1 MRSLVC
7 SLLIAIFS
15 LAISA
20 PAGLLFDYSKLAL
33 KDLDQMNKLVKAKV
47 RESKKSGG
55 NKVVP
60 LKEALQAV
68 YCRPNE
74 DFMIEKLVPSLRT
87 ELEEQDAWEPTIE
100 SLVKE
105 AIGALNNSKAFKP
118 VVLATYSIFLDN
130 ILSEMKPKAG
140 SGFENKIVTKI
151 KDAKIKISKEINDER
166 ALRMLKKASSPSE
179 TAEKILEEI
188 AAAQKAAEKEA
199 DKKK

>member
-1 MRSLVC
+1 MRSIVYCLMTAVL
-7 SLLIAIFS
+7 SFS
-15 LAISA
+15 LSVH
-20 PAGLLFDYSKLAL
+20 AGLLFDYSKLAL

-68 YCRPNE
+68 FSRPNE
-74 DFMIEKLVPSLRT
+74 DFMIEKLLPSLKT
-87 ELEEQDAWEPTIE
+87 ELEEQDAWEPTVE

-105 AIGALNNSKAFKP
+105 AIGALNNPKAFKP

-188 AAAQKAAEKEA
+188 VATEKAAAEKE
-199 DKKK
+199 KK